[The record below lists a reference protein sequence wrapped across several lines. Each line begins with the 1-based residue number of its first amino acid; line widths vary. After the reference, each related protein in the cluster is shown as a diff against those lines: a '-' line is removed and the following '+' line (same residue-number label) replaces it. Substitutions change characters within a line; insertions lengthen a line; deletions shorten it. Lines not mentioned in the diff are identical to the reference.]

1 MGCGVPW
8 RAVVPWWRMAWRIAV
23 EVACVVYTV
32 ELVLLERCDDAP
44 LRALLV
50 VGVHLL
56 ELQDRQRQVR
66 RALAHGRKGMGAWA
80 SSHWASLHR
89 LAPLHRC
96 AVALRRGVLC
106 IAPPRALATW
116 DGVGGEVE
124 SPARRA
130 STRSPPPRPNHR
142 SRLCRRSLR

>member
-1 MGCGVPW
+1 MPW

-32 ELVLLERCDDAP
+32 ELVLLERRDDAP

-56 ELQDRQRQVR
+56 ELPKIGIGRCVGHWRMGA

-89 LAPLHRC
+89 LAPLHHC

-106 IAPPRALATW
+106 IAPPRALAT
-116 DGVGGEVE
+116 
-124 SPARRA
+124 
-130 STRSPPPRPNHR
+130 
-142 SRLCRRSLR
+142 

>member
-32 ELVLLERCDDAP
+32 ELVLLERRDDAP

-66 RALAHGRKGMGAWA
+66 RALAHGRKGIGAWA
-80 SSHWASLHR
+80 QGHGRMGL
-89 LAPLHRC
+89 
-96 AVALRRGVLC
+96 VALGLVASFGPVASVRRR
-106 IAPPRALATW
+106 IAPRRALHCAAACIGDLGW
-116 DGVGGEVE
+116 GGWRGRITC
-124 SPARRA
+124 S
-130 STRSPPPRPNHR
+130 S
-142 SRLCRRSLR
+142 SLDT